1 MLFLRSNVRKTANS
15 IKEILSGSAKV
26 NPEDFGYEDCIK
38 SNDEVK
44 DLSVEIGNLVS
55 LIRGIV
61 PYISFSTLKNA
72 EKESKRSYSR
82 ELCFLFTDIRGFT
95 TMCEGLPPKDVV
107 GILNHYLDIETQI
120 ILNNGGDIDKFVGD
134 EMMAFFAGPKKEYNA
149 CKAAMEIRLAMR
161 KEQQKSLEDETAY
174 VNMGIGINTGKVV
187 FGPIGSSTR
196 MDFTSIGDTVN
207 LAARLEGANKI
218 YGSKTIITEAV
229 YQKLN
234 DSFLCRELDFITVK
248 GKTEPV
254 RIYEILQEKNI
265 AEDKIYEIKDIFE
278 KGLELYRE
286 QQWKEA
292 YAQFQLNAKKYNDY
306 PSIIFM
312 DRIKHFKKNPPPAEW
327 DGVFVMKAK

>member
-1 MLFLRSNVRKTANS
+1 
-15 IKEILSGSAKV
+15 
-26 NPEDFGYEDCIK
+26 
-38 SNDEVK
+38 
-44 DLSVEIGNLVS
+44 
-55 LIRGIV
+55 
-61 PYISFSTLKNA
+61 
-72 EKESKRSYSR
+72 
-82 ELCFLFTDIRGFT
+82 
-95 TMCEGLPPKDVV
+95 
-107 GILNHYLDIETQI
+107 
-120 ILNNGGDIDKFVGD
+120 
-134 EMMAFFAGPKKEYNA
+134 
-149 CKAAMEIRLAMR
+149 MEIRLAMR

-265 AEDKIYEIKDIFE
+265 AEDKIYEIKDVFE
-278 KGLELYRE
+278 KGLEFYRA